1 MHWGSDEELYGTIRH
16 DLFTAVVGDVMD
28 TMGLLRQFLPPQIKP
43 LHDDMVVIGRALTVL
58 EADVFTESPGPG
70 ATDSTTESFGLMFK
84 ALDDLKAGEVYI
96 CAGASPRYA
105 LWGELMSTRAIQLEA
120 TGAVVDGY
128 HRDTSGILRLGFPTF
143 SYGGYAQDQAP
154 RGKVIDFRVPLEI
167 GGVRVMPGDIVFGD
181 LDGVCVIPRAAEEE
195 VFRKAL
201 EKVQKENLVGR
212 AIQDGMSAQ
221 EAFKKFGVM

>member
-1 MHWGSDEELYGTIRH
+1 MMHWGSDEELFDTLRR

-96 CAGASPRYA
+96 CAGGSPRYA

-120 TGAVVDGY
+120 T
-128 HRDTSGILRLGFPTF
+128 
-143 SYGGYAQDQAP
+143 
-154 RGKVIDFRVPLEI
+154 
-167 GGVRVMPGDIVFGD
+167 
-181 LDGVCVIPRAAEEE
+181 
-195 VFRKAL
+195 
-201 EKVQKENLVGR
+201 
-212 AIQDGMSAQ
+212 
-221 EAFKKFGVM
+221 